1 MGGCYDSS
9 RYSECS
15 VPAWK
20 SGVSE
25 GLTEFFRSQ
34 NTEKIVAAYRTFFEA
49 NRAGFIQVVLGHKG
63 IKEAPKEFSDIEYE
77 VKLDIRPVAEKQ
89 GAKEPSIADY
99 LAAFD
104 FPAVGNARFLKDP
117 VDSIAEG
124 TNHFFGSGI
133 EERLV
138 VIEKMGKTYLK
149 EKSQP
154 LQLKTG
160 VPHEQLV
167 IKRTEKRYPATMEDI
182 LKKVSEV
189 HRGGGDYAGNIR
201 KEKGDAFILD
211 NYDGRI
217 YSFTITRAHLAGK
230 DDIQRQLEIEYAGYV
245 PGFHSFEKDSE
256 KQIVAGMV
264 DLAKMSAFLSHN
276 APVKGGWRMG
286 LFPTSQRKYDFVSGK
301 APKRLSKALMSTLLK
316 MEEKETVETK

>member
-1 MGGCYDSS
+1 M
-9 RYSECS
+9 
-15 VPAWK
+15 
-20 SGVSE
+20 VS
-25 GLTEFFRSQ
+25 
-34 NTEKIVAAYRTFFEA
+34 AYRAFFEG
-49 NRAGFIQVVLGHKG
+49 NKAGFIKAVLAHSGVR
-63 IKEAPKEFSDIEYE
+63 EAPKEFSDIEYE

-117 VDSIAEG
+117 VDSVAEG
-124 TNHFFGSGI
+124 TNHFYGSGV

-160 VPHEQLV
+160 VPHEELV
-167 IKRTEKRYPATMEDI
+167 IKRTEKRYPATIEEI

-189 HRGGGDYAGNIR
+189 QKGGADYAGNIR

-245 PGFHSFEKDSE
+245 PGFNSFEKDSE

-264 DLAKMSAFLSHN
+264 DLARMSAFLSHN
-276 APVKGGWRMG
+276 APVQGGWRIG

-301 APKRLSKALMSTLLK
+301 PAKRIKREALLK
-316 MEEKETVETK
+316 LLSLAEQERVEVK

>member
-1 MGGCYDSS
+1 VGQ
-9 RYSECS
+9 
-15 VPAWK
+15 W
-20 SGVSE
+20 
-25 GLTEFFRSQ
+25 LTDFFSSQ
-34 NTEKIVAAYRTFFEA
+34 NTSSLVSAYKAFFDS
-49 NRAGFIQVVLGHKG
+49 NKAGFIKAVLPYGRV
-63 IKEAPKEFSDIEYE
+63 KEAPKEFPDIEYE
-77 VKLDIRPVAEKQ
+77 VKLDIMPVAEKQ

-117 VDSIAEG
+117 VDSVAEG
-124 TNHFFGSGI
+124 TNHFYGAGV

-154 LQLKTG
+154 LQLKTR
-160 VPHEQLV
+160 VPHEDLV

-189 HRGGGDYAGNIR
+189 HKCGGDYAGNIR

-211 NYDGRI
+211 TYDGRI

-245 PGFHSFEKDSE
+245 PGFNSFEKDSE

-264 DLAKMSAFLSHN
+264 DLARMSAYLSHN
-276 APVKGGWRMG
+276 APVKGGWRIG

-301 APKRLSKALMSTLLK
+301 GPKRLSKALVSTLLK
-316 MEEKETVETK
+316 LEEKENMVVK